1 MYRDIS
7 RMHISNCLVVYVSLV
22 TCTVSFGKN
31 DISISSAKISAE
43 KFCPLL
49 FSTYSLSG
57 VFFNSI
63 DSEYGGRKKKE
74 RKKTKKKPLKQ

>member
-1 MYRDIS
+1 
-7 RMHISNCLVVYVSLV
+7 MHISNCLVVYVSKRDMHCV
-22 TCTVSFGKN
+22 FWKERSV
-31 DISISSAKISAE
+31 SSAKISAE

-49 FSTYSLSG
+49 FSTYSLSE

-63 DSEYGGRKKKE
+63 DSEYGGKKKKE